1 MASSLVLTVIG
12 SDRPGL
18 VEALAQ
24 TVADHGGSWESSR
37 MARLAGNFA
46 GILEVRLPDERASE
60 LASALQALEP
70 RGLRVSVEVAQ
81 VDPESAVFRELRLDL
96 VGQDRPGIVRD
107 ISAGLAA
114 IGVNVAELSTECTSA
129 PMSGEVLFNASAL
142 LHLPVERTLEELRDA
157 MEKIASDLM
166 VDIDLA
172 QAGD

>member
-1 MASSLVLTVIG
+1 M
-12 SDRPGL
+12 
-18 VEALAQ
+18 
-24 TVADHGGSWESSR
+24 
-37 MARLAGNFA
+37 
-46 GILEVRLPDERASE
+46 
-60 LASALQALEP
+60 
-70 RGLRVSVEVAQ
+70 SVEVAQ